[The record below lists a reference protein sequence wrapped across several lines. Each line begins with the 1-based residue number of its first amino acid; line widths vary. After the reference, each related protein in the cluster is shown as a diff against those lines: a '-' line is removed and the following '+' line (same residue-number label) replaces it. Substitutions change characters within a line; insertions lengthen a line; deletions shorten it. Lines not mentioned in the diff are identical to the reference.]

1 MHPSQYRVPENVRL
15 YSDGMHKQYEPSL
28 ITKVIAVVT
37 LGLYV
42 GIPHILLALLFFS
55 WWRPAA
61 ITLALLLLT
70 LLLPAKPLRVPS
82 VLNSYV
88 FLCWRRY
95 FKFSY
100 LFEQSLDCY
109 QVCSSSNSSS
119 SSKPSISSNVVSS
132 LACMLCRHH

>member
-1 MHPSQYRVPENVRL
+1 MA
-15 YSDGMHKQYEPSL
+15 
-28 ITKVIAVVT
+28 IAVVT

-42 GIPHILLALLFFS
+42 GVPHILLGLLAFS

-61 ITLALLLLT
+61 ITLALLLFT

-109 QVCSSSNSSS
+109 QVRSSS
-119 SSKPSISSNVVSS
+119 SSSSNFNLI
-132 LACMLCRHH
+132 LACVCRPAFHTRHIDIMNAAAGAVLKQHCQLAGLADKLMLF